1 MSEISST
8 GFHMIKID
16 LW

>member
-1 MSEISST
+1 MSEISSA